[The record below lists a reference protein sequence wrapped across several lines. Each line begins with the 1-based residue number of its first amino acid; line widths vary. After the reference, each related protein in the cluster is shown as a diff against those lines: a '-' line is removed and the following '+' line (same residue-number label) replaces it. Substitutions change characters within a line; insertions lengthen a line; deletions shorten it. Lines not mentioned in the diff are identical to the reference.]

1 MEVQV
6 NDPLVLE
13 CARAIRLYLPGL
25 LQEHPGAEDKSRSMD
40 RALVELLGEA
50 DHGRQVDEAILD
62 VLRQVPEVHNWA
74 AGFLQYGVPPEIVPS
89 ADRARYAQPPGDGNW
104 VGARKYACP
113 VAGDTL
119 WWQRTVGQEVPRCL
133 THGVL
138 LKPDDET

>member
-1 MEVQV
+1 MGAQV

-25 LQEHPGAEDKSRSMD
+25 LEEYPGAEDKSRSMD
-40 RALVELLGEA
+40 RALGELLGEA
-50 DHGRQVDEAILD
+50 DQGRQVDEAILD

-74 AGFLQYGVPPEIVPS
+74 AGYLQYGVPPEIVPS
-89 ADRARYAQPPGDGNW
+89 ADRAGYEQPPGEGNPI
-104 VGARKYACP
+104 GARKYTCP

-119 WWQRTVGQEVPRCL
+119 WWQRAVGQKVPRCP

-138 LKPDDET
+138 LQPADKP